1 MYFLYLNFKVVTILN
16 VMSNDF
22 KLFLFRTDSDTV
34 VSFVHFLLDQLAEQ
48 AKLSIF

>member
-22 KLFLFRTDSDTV
+22 KLFLFRTDTV
-34 VSFVHFLLDQLAEQ
+34 ISFVHFLLDQLAEQ
-48 AKLSIF
+48 AKLGIL